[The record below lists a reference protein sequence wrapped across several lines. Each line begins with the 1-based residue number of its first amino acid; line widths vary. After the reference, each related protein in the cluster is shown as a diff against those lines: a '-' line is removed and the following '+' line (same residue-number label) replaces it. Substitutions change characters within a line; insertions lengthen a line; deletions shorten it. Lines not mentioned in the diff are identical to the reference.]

1 MDNLFALC
9 STSNLNIAKSSSPS
23 NSCSAATTIF
33 SADMADVV
41 ERREAEGGP
50 PARGWSAGAAWRGDR
65 AVVVG
70 GLAGDDESPLRLM
83 DVWCGEMK

>member
-1 MDNLFALC
+1 MDNLFALRG
-9 STSNLNIAKSSSPS
+9 TSNLHIAKSSPS

-33 SADMADVV
+33 SADMSNIV
-41 ERREAEGGP
+41 ERRAEGGP

>member
-1 MDNLFALC
+1 M
-9 STSNLNIAKSSSPS
+9 S
-23 NSCSAATTIF
+23 
-33 SADMADVV
+33 DVV

-83 DVWCGEMK
+83 DVWCGQMK

>member
-1 MDNLFALC
+1 MDNLFALAL
-9 STSNLNIAKSSSPS
+9 STFISRNHPHPS
-23 NSCSAATTIF
+23 NSRSAATTIF
-33 SADMADVV
+33 SADMSDVV

-65 AVVVG
+65 FVVVG

-83 DVWCGEMK
+83 DVWCGQMKK

>member
-1 MDNLFALC
+1 MCEQYICTTYLH
-9 STSNLNIAKSSSPS
+9 IAKLSLS

-33 SADMADVV
+33 SADMSDIV

-65 AVVVG
+65 VVVVG

-83 DVWCGEMK
+83 DVWCGQMK